1 MNIDVRHFAISLL
14 CFFNILAI
22 TLRVLDVADTPSNWL
37 VPCVLKVSSNED
49 HPAHSLNRAS
59 SIIVSRCLLNLQRQ
73 KLSGSGLSSNS
84 SRPSFVRSQGAL
96 GAHQQISN
104 IQSAPDA
111 DTWPVMPLNEVRSD
125 PALDALDNGTTV

>member
-1 MNIDVRHFAISLL
+1 MLLRRDGMIYFVLL

-37 VPCVLKVSSNED
+37 VP
-49 HPAHSLNRAS
+49 AS

-125 PALDALDNGTTV
+125 TALDALDNGTTV